1 MKELPI
7 GCIFC
12 YPSPICPEG
21 FLPCD
26 GRELSKKEYPELY
39 ALIKDTWGETKNSFF
54 LPDLQGQFIRGW
66 DKDGNTDPARHF
78 GSIQDDALQGH
89 GHISSCTANGEHH
102 HSLEYSGEAL
112 GQAKPKYCEWKNW
125 VVRCLKDPIW
135 HYSENRFS
143 ETEKQGSHSHTI
155 TIDSPKDSS
164 FGRVKI
170 ATETRP
176 KNIALMYCIKV
187 K

>member
-66 DKDGNTDPARHF
+66 DKDGDTDPARHF
-78 GSIQDDALQGH
+78 GSIQDDAFQGH
-89 GHISSCTANGEHH
+89 EHFAESEINGNHNH
-102 HSLEYSGEAL
+102 GVKYSLDAL
-112 GQAKPKYCEWKNW
+112 KHPDFLGTNMT
-125 VVRCLKDPIW
+125 VVRGLSDNSV
-135 HYSENRFS
+135 YRDTRYGQTQSEGAHNHGI
-143 ETEKQGSHSHTI
+143 KVNA
-155 TIDSPKDSS
+155 PKDSIY
-164 FGRVKI
+164 GKIKI